1 MWVRFQIIVFFAGLF
16 LTVNAQSTLNAN
28 SEEGV
33 DWINLATF
41 SNDEIPL
48 TKLNGAFWGSHQDAI
63 FIVGGTS
70 SRVEGTIQRLSSQ
83 WNNHIIAIFK
93 NDIGIYQKRLF
104 NLPFGPIAYGAAI
117 NTKEGLVCAGGISP
131 EGVRKEVFMIKWNS
145 LQDTI
150 ALELLPSLPNPM
162 CLMSGVHAGNN
173 IYLLGGATEVPLLQ
187 GTNNL
192 FSLDLSIEP
201 SQNNWKT
208 LMPWEGPGKLQPLTS
223 IQSDGLDDCIYI
235 QGGIGMDPIQSII
248 RLNDAYKF
256 NLKEQQWKKQRDIT
270 IQRDKT
276 VQLITNSA
284 KAIGT
289 ADILS
294 VGLIDQATIP
304 QVLLYHTITDTWRV
318 IGEVSSHKIITFI
331 PHPEQQLLVLT
342 QKEIAGQ
349 KIQLELQSAHLRI
362 HKQKLGWLNILVL
375 MLYFVVLIILG
386 FYFSSKQKNADDY
399 FKGGKK
405 IPWWAAGLSLYGTG
419 LSAISFMAVPA
430 KTYATDWAYFMTKL
444 PQLLIPI
451 IVGFLFIPFYR
462 KLDITTAYEY
472 LQKRFNLATRLVGS
486 LSFIIFQLG
495 RIGITL
501 FLPAIALN
509 VATGIDIILCILLM
523 GGISLIYTIM
533 GGIEAVIW
541 TDVMQVFILVGGIIL
556 CFILIS
562 YSLEGGFKEVIE
574 VGIENEKFEILNMAF
589 DWKQP
594 TFWVVVISGF
604 FSNLITYS
612 TDQTMVQRY
621 LTTKDTNAAKKSI
634 WTNTI
639 VSLSIG
645 WIFFFM
651 GTALFAYY
659 KAHPMDLLPG
669 MTSNDA
675 IFPWYIITQLPNGV
689 SGLLIAGIFAAAMSS
704 LSSSMNSAATAYTF
718 DFHRIFHWRG
728 DDLLVGRLATLVIG
742 LAGISF
748 ALLFA
753 TMNVKS
759 IWDEFL
765 KIIGLI
771 AGGLGGVFLLGIVSS
786 RANGAGAL
794 IGLLG
799 SGLVQYFVAIYQPVH
814 FLLYTAS
821 GFLSCMLIGYLASL
835 ILPQFNKPIDGLTI
849 YKSKT

>member
-1 MWVRFQIIVFFAGLF
+1 MDWTN
-16 LTVNAQSTLNAN
+16 LT
-28 SEEGV
+28 
-33 DWINLATF
+33 TF

-48 TKLNGAFWGSHQDAI
+48 AKLNGAFWGSHQGAI
-63 FIVGGTS
+63 FIVGGAS
-70 SRVEGTIQRLSSQ
+70 SRLEDTIQWPPIQ
-83 WNNHIIAIFK
+83 WNNHMIVFST
-93 NDIGIYQKRLF
+93 NDTGIYQKRLF

-117 NTKEGLVCAGGISP
+117 NTKEGFICAGGMSP
-131 EGVRKEVFMIKWNS
+131 EGVRKEVFRIKWNS
-145 LQDTI
+145 LRDTI
-150 ALELLPSLPNPM
+150 SIEILPSLPKPL
-162 CLMSGVHAGNN
+162 CLMSGVQTRNT
-173 IYLLGGATEVPLLQ
+173 IYLLGGSTEVPSLQ
-187 GTNNL
+187 VTNNL
-192 FSLDLSIEP
+192 FSLDLSLEP
-201 SQNNWKT
+201 NQNNWKT
-208 LMPWEGPGKLQPLTS
+208 LIPWEGPGKLQPLTS
-223 IQSDGLDDCIYI
+223 IQSDGLDDCIYVH
-235 QGGIGMDPIQSII
+235 GGLRIGPDQSTI

-256 NLKEQQWKKQRDIT
+256 NLKEQRWEKQSDI
-270 IQRDKT
+270 IIHGDKT
-276 VQLITNSA
+276 VQLFTNSA

-289 ADILS
+289 ADIIS
-294 VGLIDQATIP
+294 VGLIDQDTMP
-304 QVLLYHTITDTWRV
+304 QVILYHTITDTWRV
-318 IGEVSSHKIITFI
+318 IGEALPHKIISFI
-331 PHPEQQLLVLT
+331 PNPEHQLLVLT
-342 QKEIAGQ
+342 QKETSLS
-349 KIQLELQSAHLRI
+349 KNQLNLQSAHLRI
-362 HKQKLGWLNILVL
+362 HNQKMGWLNIIVL

-386 FYFSSKQKNADDY
+386 FYFSSRQKNADDY
-399 FKGGKK
+399 FKGGKR

-495 RIGITL
+495 RIGIIL

-523 GGISLIYTIM
+523 GSISLLYTIM

-541 TDVMQVFILVGGIIL
+541 TDVMQVFILVGGLIL

-562 YSLEGGFKEVIE
+562 YSLDGGFQEVIE
-574 VGIENEKFEILNMAF
+574 IGIEHKKFEILNMAF

-621 LTTKDTNAAKKSI
+621 LTTKDAKAAKKSI

-718 DFHRIFHWRG
+718 DFHRVFHWKG
-728 DDLLVGRLATLVIG
+728 DDLLIGRLATLVIG

-753 TMNVKS
+753 TMNTKS

-771 AGGLGGVFLLGIVSS
+771 AGGLGGVFLLGIISN

-799 SGLVQYFVAIYQPVH
+799 SGLIQYFVAIYQPVH

-821 GFLSCMLIGYLASL
+821 GFLSCMLIGYLTSL

-849 YKSKT
+849 YKSKTR